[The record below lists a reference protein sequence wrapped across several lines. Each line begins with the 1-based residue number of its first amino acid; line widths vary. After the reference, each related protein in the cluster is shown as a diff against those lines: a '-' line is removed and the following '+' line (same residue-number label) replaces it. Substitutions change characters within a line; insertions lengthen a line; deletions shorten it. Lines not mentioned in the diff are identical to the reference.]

1 MNLED
6 KIQLLVVDF
15 KKKFGT
21 NPTRVFL
28 PEAQADKFLGLL
40 VKQGDKLAVGVGN
53 RILFWNSKDEPASKP
68 LPLFTP
74 NVFALIESYGK
85 DKSVPLTAVLNAII
99 DFEQEK
105 RS

>member
-6 KIQLLVVDF
+6 KVQLLVVDF

-28 PEAQADKFLGLL
+28 SEAKADKFLGLL

-53 RILFWNSKDEPASKP
+53 RILFWNSKDEPANKP
-68 LPLFTP
+68 IPLFTP

-85 DKSVPLTAVLNAII
+85 DKSVSLAAVLNAII

-105 RS
+105 TK

>member
-6 KIQLLVVDF
+6 KIQLLVLDF

-28 PEAQADKFLGLL
+28 PEAKEDKILGLL

-53 RILFWNSKDEPASKP
+53 RILFWNSKDEPTNKP

-85 DKSVPLTAVLNAII
+85 DKSVPLTVVLNAII

-105 RS
+105 TK

>member
-1 MNLED
+1 MSLED

-28 PEAQADKFLGLL
+28 PEVKAGKFLGLL

-53 RILFWNSKDEPASKP
+53 RILFWDPKDEPNK

-85 DKSVPLTAVLNAII
+85 DKSVSLAAVLNAII

-105 RS
+105 RNA